1 MPFSE
6 FETDVVIR
14 PDDIDMNNHVHSSKY
29 MDYVLAA
36 RYDQM
41 QRHYKM
47 SMNEFLEKGMNWYI
61 SACHIEFK
69 REMKLGDEIAVRTKV
84 AEASGAQARVS
95 FKIIFRQTGKSAAE
109 GYFLYTLINTKN
121 GRPVRI
127 PDDVVE
133 RYSI

>member
-6 FETDVVIR
+6 FETDVIIR
-14 PDDIDMNNHVHSSKY
+14 PDDIDMNSHVHSSRY
-29 MDYVLAA
+29 MDYVIAA

-41 QRHYKM
+41 RTHYKM
-47 SMNEFLEKGMNWYI
+47 SMSEFNEKGLNWYI
-61 SACHIEFK
+61 TVTHIEYK
-69 REMKLGDEIAVRTKV
+69 REMKMGDQIAVRTKV
-84 AEASGAQARVS
+84 LEASGAQAKVG
-95 FKIIFRQTGKSAAE
+95 FKIVLKKSGKSAAE
-109 GYFLYTLINTKN
+109 GYFVYTLINTTN